1 MKRPWI
7 ALALTVA
14 AAAQAAEQSLSL
26 TVEGWHSKGDVYKT
40 EAAVQQVKGVVR
52 VSSDLASKKLTVVYD
67 DAAANPA
74 AIQKAISVAGYI
86 SHR

>member
-1 MKRPWI
+1 MKRLFFL
-7 ALALTVA
+7 ALALA

-26 TVEGWHSKGDVYKT
+26 TVEGWHSKGDVFKT
-40 EAAVQQVKGVVR
+40 EAAIQQVKGVVR

-74 AIQKAISVAGYI
+74 AIQKAISGAGYV